1 MDYTVC
7 KFTVKDEYNSIII
20 INALMRALEC
30 TVSAESIDTGVLE
43 VLITCRVADIP
54 IIEKMLMNTQV

>member
-7 KFTVKDEYNSIII
+7 KFAVKDDYNSRII

-43 VLITCRVADIP
+43 VLITCKVADIP
-54 IIEKMLMNTQV
+54 IIENMLMCTQI